1 MKRIG
6 HGQRQVYYYGSR
18 ERSSMSVPIESC
30 SRVQQLDVDT
40 IKMVGDS
47 SQTAVNWRLYF
58 ADPLFLVI
66 RLVSLVNNSKQS
78 ILLE

>member
-1 MKRIG
+1 
-6 HGQRQVYYYGSR
+6 
-18 ERSSMSVPIESC
+18 MSVPIESC

-40 IKMVGDS
+40 VKMVGDS

-78 ILLE
+78 ILLEPE